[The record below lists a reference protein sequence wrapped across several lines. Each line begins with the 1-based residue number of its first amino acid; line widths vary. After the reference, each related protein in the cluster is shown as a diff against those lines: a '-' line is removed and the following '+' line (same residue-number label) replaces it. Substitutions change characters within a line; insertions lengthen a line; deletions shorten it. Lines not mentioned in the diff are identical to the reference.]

1 MIAQNHHTVRY
12 QFDGTMVNEKGSN
25 GPIPSHG
32 MMFYGQKSAESRIK
46 SLEMQVSLLKNG
58 MENLVKTLK
67 DKNVI
72 NQREYQDQMSFL

>member
-1 MIAQNHHTVRY
+1 
-12 QFDGTMVNEKGSN
+12 
-25 GPIPSHG
+25 
-32 MMFYGQKSAESRIK
+32 
-46 SLEMQVSLLKNG
+46 MQVSLLKNG